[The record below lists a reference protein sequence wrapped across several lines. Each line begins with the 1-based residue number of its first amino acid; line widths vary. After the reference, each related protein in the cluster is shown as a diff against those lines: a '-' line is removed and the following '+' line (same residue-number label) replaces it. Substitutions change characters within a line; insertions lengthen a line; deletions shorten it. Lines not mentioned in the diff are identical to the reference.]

1 MVQRAVEGAYK
12 QSGHRAVT
20 CSQTNKNREEA
31 SKQGASS
38 RFVSGR
44 LPRAGNLPK
53 GFRASA
59 GDWTAPSSALPSG
72 AKQPKEAN
80 DQQTAGRTPARG
92 SAVQRPTQR
101 IATADAARC
110 DGQCS
115 ALRWPMQRAAA
126 ANMRK
131 WFLSVRLPSWA
142 RKRTS
147 HCPEPSFPDK
157 NSRFHRSQNT
167 FSPFHQSQLTST
179 YTFLASVTEIVLTGE
194 RKVSPSWLV
203 ASKVYC
209 KVPSAGTW
217 K

>member
-20 CSQTNKNREEA
+20 SSQTNKNREEA

-59 GDWTAPSSALPSG
+59 GDWTAPSSVLPSG
-72 AKQPKEAN
+72 AKLPNQAHAKE
-80 DQQTAGRTPARG
+80 TAGRTPARG

-115 ALRWPMQRAAA
+115 ALRRPTCTSGSFRSGCRLGQGSVLHTAQNHLFPIKTADFIAHRT
-126 ANMRK
+126 
-131 WFLSVRLPSWA
+131 LSAHFINPS
-142 RKRTS
+142 
-147 HCPEPSFPDK
+147 
-157 NSRFHRSQNT
+157 
-167 FSPFHQSQLTST
+167 
-179 YTFLASVTEIVLTGE
+179 
-194 RKVSPSWLV
+194 
-203 ASKVYC
+203 
-209 KVPSAGTW
+209 
-217 K
+217 